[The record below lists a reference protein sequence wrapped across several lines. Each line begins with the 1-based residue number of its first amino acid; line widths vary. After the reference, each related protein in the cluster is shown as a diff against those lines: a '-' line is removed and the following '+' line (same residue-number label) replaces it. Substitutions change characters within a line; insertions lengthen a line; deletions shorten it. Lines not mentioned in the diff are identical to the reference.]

1 MIIAS
6 KCPYRISLLGGSTD
20 LDWFTKKNKKGIA
33 IGVSIKAYSTIFIK
47 ERSIDQEGI
56 LNYFSRE
63 IYSEIDDI
71 SHPIIRECLKKY
83 KIKNPIE
90 LCSFGDNLSGGGLGS
105 SSSFSVCLIRAI
117 CELQDI
123 KISNMEAAFIA
134 SEIEINKLKKPIGR
148 QDQYLCSLGG
158 INVIKFND
166 RNEVESI
173 QNKKIINTIKLY
185 FKNLYIINTGKIR
198 LSSTSLGKIKE
209 DPSSY
214 KSIKKIFEIADNF
227 LNESDNLT
235 EEDLIDFLDLSI
247 KKSWDI
253 KKLMSGVMND
263 DLKKI
268 EDKLK
273 NFNFE
278 IKKLL
283 GAGGGGY
290 FLVEY
295 KGKFINEDFKNL
307 EQENLQIWKVEIEN
321 NGAKAWEI

>member
-20 LDWFTKKNKKGIA
+20 LDWFIKKHKKGLA
-33 IGVSIKAYSTIFIK
+33 IGVSINAYSNIFIK
-47 ERSIDQEGI
+47 QRLIDQEGI

-83 KIKNPIE
+83 KLKSPIE

-117 CELQDI
+117 CKLKNI

-134 SEIEINKLKKPIGR
+134 SEIEINNLKKPIGR

-158 INVIKFND
+158 INIIKFND
-166 RNEVESI
+166 KNEVESI

-185 FKNLYIINTGKIR
+185 FENLYIVNTGKTR

-214 KSIKKIFEIADNF
+214 ESIKKIFETAYNF
-227 LNESDNLT
+227 LNESDNLK
-235 EEDLIDFLDLSI
+235 EKDLVNFLDLSI
-247 KKSWDI
+247 KKSWNI
-253 KKLMSGVMND
+253 KKSMSGVMND
-263 DLKKI
+263 DLIKI

-273 NFNFE
+273 NFHFE

-295 KGKFINEDFKNL
+295 QGKCINEDLKNL
-307 EQENLQIWKVEIEN
+307 EKENLQIIKVEIEN